1 MLTQPFYKLES
12 NFKNRTLQ
20 SVKRQTLKQVS
31 DFTNNSTILPLDEL
45 LLTETMNIN
54 HSIFVTQNTR
64 KISAKHFAQYMN
76 LRTFE
81 HIHTP
86 KHFQHT
92 GYHGSVEGGTQLATN
107 FHTH

>member
-31 DFTNNSTILPLDEL
+31 DFTNNSTILTLDEL

-64 KISAKHFAQYMN
+64 KIGAKHFAQYMN
-76 LRTFE
+76 LNTYTRQSIFN
-81 HIHTP
+81 TP
-86 KHFQHT
+86 AI
-92 GYHGSVEGGTQLATN
+92 HGSMERGTQLATN